1 MVCKSVVVLLHL
13 WCSYLMLIYLGRLTD
28 LMKSQCLCMRES
40 MVLGNFSGASS
51 RRNSWMRSWLGTC
64 LGRRGGQWRNRQKL
78 RCAPRCVSRIVA
90 QFGRATAGFVTF
102 SFRIF
107 SFLLPSS
114 FSARPALT
122 PCCIPL
128 PYLLPLCCTCLISHP
143 TLSCLLIATI
153 APIYGL
159 SCH

>member
-1 MVCKSVVVLLHL
+1 MVCKSVVLLHL
-13 WCSYLMLIYLGRLTD
+13 WCSYLMLIHFGRLTD
-28 LMKSQCLCMRES
+28 LMNSHICVCVRGV
-40 MVLGNFSGASS
+40 VLGDFSGASL

-107 SFLLPSS
+107 SFLQPSS
-114 FSARPALT
+114 LSARPALT
-122 PCCIPL
+122 PCCIPS
-128 PYLLPLCCTCLISHP
+128 PYLLTPCCTCLLSHP
-143 TLSCLLIATI
+143 TLSCLLIATTK
-153 APIYGL
+153 P
-159 SCH
+159 